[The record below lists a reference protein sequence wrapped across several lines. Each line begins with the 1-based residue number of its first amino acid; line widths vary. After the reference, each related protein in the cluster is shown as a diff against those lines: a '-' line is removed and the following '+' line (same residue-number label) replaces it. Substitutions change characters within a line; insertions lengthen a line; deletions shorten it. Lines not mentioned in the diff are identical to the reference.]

1 MSNQSYTIGN
11 SGLTEDAI
19 IALVVVCV
27 IVALTCVCVLSVHCT
42 SIQYSRVRTNSLLD

>member
-1 MSNQSYTIGN
+1 MTDQSYNIGN

-27 IVALTCVCVLSVHCT
+27 IVVLTCVCILSVHCGRIT
-42 SIQYSRVRTNSLLD
+42 YSRVRTNSLLD